1 MALPNVFTKEV
12 SDEMIGRI
20 NKLRPDTQRLW
31 GKMDVGQMLAHL
43 CVAYEMIYEPEKH
56 KKPNFLIR
64 FVLKNFVKKM
74 VTNETPYG
82 KNKPTAPAFKMVSE
96 KDFEI
101 EKARLITYIEKTQAL
116 GESHFDGKESFSFGD
131 LNRSEW
137 NNMLYKHLN
146 HHLSQF
152 GV

>member
-1 MALPNVFTKEV
+1 MTLPNVFTKEV

-20 NKLRPDTQRLW
+20 NNLRPDSQRLW

-43 CVAYEMIYEPEKH
+43 CVPYEMVYEPEKH
-56 KKPNFLIR
+56 KKPNLLMGL
-64 FVLKNFVKKM
+64 VLKLFVKKI
-74 VTNETPYG
+74 VTNEVPYG
-82 KNKPTAPAFKMVSE
+82 KNKPTAPAFKMVTE
-96 KDFEI
+96 KDFEA
-101 EKARLITYIEKTQAL
+101 EKARLIEYIEKTATL
-116 GESHFDGKESFSFGD
+116 GEDEFDGKESMSFGKM
-131 LNRSEW
+131 NKTEW